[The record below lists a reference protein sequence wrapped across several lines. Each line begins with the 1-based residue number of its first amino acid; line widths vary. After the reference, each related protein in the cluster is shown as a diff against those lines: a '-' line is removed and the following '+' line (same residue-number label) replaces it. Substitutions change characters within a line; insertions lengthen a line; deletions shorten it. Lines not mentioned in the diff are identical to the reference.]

1 MCCRFPSRFRTAVAR
16 WSLLSITLAGMTVTG
31 CDRKSESPSGTA
43 ERSVP
48 AKNESPWFHDGT
60 RKAGIEFPHKAGG
73 TDPFFMPRQ
82 VGSGVALFDFDGD
95 ELLDIY
101 LIQNGGPKGPV
112 NRLYRQRPDHTFDD
126 VSKNSGL
133 DVAGW
138 GMGVATGDVNN
149 DGRVDLALFE
159 YGRTRLFL
167 NLGKGKFTD
176 VTKAAGIANPLW
188 AVSGAFVDYN
198 RDGWLDLVIANY
210 LDYDPSWPCRS
221 PGGRREFCGPT
232 IFRGTA
238 NQLYRNLGRI
248 ESGDR
253 PAVRF
258 EDVSV
263 SSGIAGR
270 IGPSLGVHCA
280 DFSGDGWPD
289 LLIANDQAENHLWV
303 NQRNGTFR
311 EEAVSRGLAYDGFG
325 NTQADMGI
333 ALGDIDGNGLFDV
346 LITHLTNETH
356 TLWLQESPGVFSDH
370 SGKYGLAVSRGTGFG
385 LALADFDLDGQLDLA
400 VATGRVQR
408 QPRPAKGATGGW
420 AHYAE
425 ANQFLRFDGR
435 RFVDVAR
442 SEPDLCGLPDMSRG
456 MALGDID
463 NDGRP
468 DLVVTRIDAP
478 AKLLWNRAPRNGSW
492 LTVRV
497 VDPALHRDAYG
508 AVVHVRAG
516 TKSWMRLIQSA
527 GSYASANDPRA
538 FFGLGDV
545 RRIDSIEV
553 VWPDGLQE
561 SFRGIVVN
569 RIVTLKRG
577 SGETVLSTKNKSD
590 KK

>member
-1 MCCRFPSRFRTAVAR
+1 
-16 WSLLSITLAGMTVTG
+16 
-31 CDRKSESPSGTA
+31 
-43 ERSVP
+43 
-48 AKNESPWFHDGT
+48 
-60 RKAGIEFPHKAGG
+60 
-73 TDPFFMPRQ
+73 MPRQ

-95 ELLDIY
+95 GLLDIY
-101 LIQNGGPKGPV
+101 VIQNGGPKGPA
-112 NRLYRQRPDHTFDD
+112 NRLYRQRPDHTFED
-126 VSKNSGL
+126 VSKGSGL

-138 GMGVATGDVNN
+138 GMGVAAGDIDN
-149 DGRVDLALFE
+149 DGRIDLALFE
-159 YGRTRLFL
+159 YGRTRLFR
-167 NLGKGKFTD
+167 NLGNGRFAD
-176 VTKAAGIANPLW
+176 VSKASGIANPLW
-188 AVSGAFVDYN
+188 AVSGAFVDYD

-232 IFRGTA
+232 VFRGTA
-238 NQLYRNLGRI
+238 NRLYRNLGRI
-248 ESGDR
+248 GSSGQA
-253 PAVRF
+253 AVRF

-263 SSGIAGR
+263 SSGIAGKP
-270 IGPSLGVHCA
+270 GPSLGVHCA

-289 LLIANDQAENHLWV
+289 ILFANDQAKNHLWV
-303 NQRNGTFR
+303 NQRNGSFR

-333 ALGDIDGNGLFDV
+333 ALGDVDGNGLFDV

-370 SGKYGLAVSRGTGFG
+370 SGKYGLAVTRGTGFG

-408 QPRPAKGATGGW
+408 RSQPAQGVTGEW

-425 ANQFLRFDGR
+425 HNQLLRFER
-435 RFVDVAR
+435 NKFVDVSQ
-442 SEPDLCGLPDMSRG
+442 SETDLCKPPDMSRG

-468 DLVVTRIDAP
+468 DLVVMLIDSP
-478 AKLLWNRAPRNGSW
+478 PKLLWNRAPRKGSW
-492 LTVRV
+492 LTVRA
-497 VDPALHRDAYG
+497 VDPALHRDAFG
-508 AVVHVRAG
+508 AVVRVRAG
-516 TKSWMRLIQSA
+516 RKSWMRLIQSA

-545 RRIDSIEV
+545 RQIDSVEV
-553 VWPDGLQE
+553 LWPDGLRE
-561 SFRGIVVN
+561 SFRGIAPN
-569 RIVTLKRG
+569 RVVTLKRG
-577 SGETVLSTKNKSD
+577 SAESVRSPKAERERE